1 MGLVAKGGRN
11 QDTKLAG
18 TAQSLFM
25 DPCSSC
31 GAPVT
36 IVAAAKP
43 DPFLCPSCAA
53 KARAAAAEAAV
64 AEAAR
69 ADSTDPAE

>member
-11 QDTKLAG
+11 EDTKLAG

-25 DPCSSC
+25 EPCASC

-43 DPFLCPSCAA
+43 DPFLCPACAST
-53 KARAAAAEAAV
+53 ARAAATAAES
-64 AEAAR
+64 AE
-69 ADSTDPAE
+69 

>member
-11 QDTKLAG
+11 EDTKLAG

-25 DPCSSC
+25 DPCSAC
-31 GAPVT
+31 GAAVT
-36 IVAAAKP
+36 VVAAAKP

-53 KARAAAAEAAV
+53 TARAAAAAD
-64 AEAAR
+64 AESAL
-69 ADSTDPAE
+69 DAE

>member
-11 QDTKLAG
+11 EDTRLAG
-18 TAQSLFM
+18 TAQQLYM
-25 DPCSSC
+25 DPCTEC

-43 DPFLCPSCAA
+43 DPFLCPSCSS
-53 KARAAAAEAAV
+53 KAAAAATPE
-64 AEAAR
+64 
-69 ADSTDPAE
+69 

>member
-11 QDTKLAG
+11 EDTKLAG

-25 DPCSSC
+25 EPCADC

-36 IVAAAKP
+36 LVAATKP
-43 DPFLCPSCAA
+43 YPMRCASCAA
-53 KARAAAAEAAV
+53 AARAATDTAE
-64 AEAAR
+64 
-69 ADSTDPAE
+69 

>member
-18 TAQSLFM
+18 TAQNLYM

-36 IVAAAKP
+36 VVAAAKP
-43 DPFLCPSCAA
+43 DPFLCPACTSTA
-53 KARAAAAEAAV
+53 KAEAESEV
-64 AEAAR
+64 REW
-69 ADSTDPAE
+69 

>member
-11 QDTKLAG
+11 EDAKLAG

-43 DPFLCPSCAA
+43 DPFLCPACAA
-53 KARAAAAEAAV
+53 TARAALASAAADEPDAGDATDV
-64 AEAAR
+64 AE
-69 ADSTDPAE
+69 

>member
-11 QDTKLAG
+11 EDTKLAG

-25 DPCSSC
+25 DPCADC

-36 IVAAAKP
+36 MVAATKP
-43 DPFLCPSCAA
+43 DPMRCPTCT
-53 KARAAAAEAAV
+53 AAANAA
-64 AEAAR
+64 AS
-69 ADSTDPAE
+69 AD